1 MPITPI
7 QPIVIP
13 AKTLDKYWV
22 NKIII
27 MAPQINAEATAFI
40 AMQAYNDA
48 GETSEIIK
56 EFSIESIMQ
65 KALTNPDSNI
75 AKAMYFL
82 LAAIDDEYKAQN
94 APQPQEQT
102 NE

>member
-13 AKTLDKYWV
+13 EKTLNKYWV
-22 NKIII
+22 SEIII
-27 MAPQINAEATAFI
+27 NAPIPNAEARASISLLPYSDNGDIGQENLKQF
-40 AMQAYNDA
+40 
-48 GETSEIIK
+48 E
-56 EFSIESIMQ
+56 IESIMQ
-65 KALTNPDSNI
+65 KALSNPDSNI

-94 APQPQEQT
+94 APQPQE
-102 NE
+102 